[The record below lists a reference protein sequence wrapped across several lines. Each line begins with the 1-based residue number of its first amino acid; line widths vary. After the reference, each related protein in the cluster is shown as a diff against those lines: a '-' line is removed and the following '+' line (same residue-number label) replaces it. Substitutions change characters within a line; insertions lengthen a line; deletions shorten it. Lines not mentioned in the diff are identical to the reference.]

1 MTIRVFLVD
10 DHPMFR
16 AGTRHAVE
24 SVDDMDVVGEA
35 ATGEEAVR
43 TLRGGAVAADV
54 VLMDLGLPDGPGTEA
69 TRRITA
75 PPEGAAGAACA
86 PPRVLMVSA
95 REEDDAVISALRAGA
110 RGYVAKGAPR
120 EELLRAVR
128 TVADGGAVF
137 SPFVADRL
145 GDYFSA
151 VHDMPGRAAFPQLTN
166 RERQVLDLLARGYG
180 NRRIARELVLS
191 DKTVRNHISHIFAK
205 LQVTDRMAAA
215 ARAREA
221 GLGS

>member
-43 TLRGGAVAADV
+43 TLCGGEVAADV

-69 TRRITA
+69 ARRIIA
-75 PPEGAAGAACA
+75 SPEPGAGAVGV
-86 PPRVLMVSA
+86 PPRVLMISA

-215 ARAREA
+215 DRARRA
-221 GLGS
+221 GLGC

>member
-1 MTIRVFLVD
+1 VTIRVFLVD

-16 AGTRHAVE
+16 AGARHTVE
-24 SVDDMDVVGEA
+24 SVPDMDVVGEA

-43 TLRGGAVAADV
+43 MLRGGEVTADV
-54 VLMDLGLPDGPGTEA
+54 VLMDLGLPDRSGTEV
-69 TRRITA
+69 TRAITA
-75 PPEGAAGAACA
+75 PPPDRA
-86 PPRVLMVSA
+86 PAPRVLMLSGL
-95 REEDDAVISALRAGA
+95 EEDDAVISALRAGA
-110 RGYVAKGAPR
+110 RGYVVKGAPR

-151 VHDMPGRAAFPQLTN
+151 VHGTPSRAAFPQLTN

-191 DKTVRNHISHIFAK
+191 DKTVRNHVSHIFAK

-221 GLGS
+221 GLGD

>member
-16 AGTRHAVE
+16 AGARHTVE
-24 SVDDMDVVGEA
+24 SVADMAVVGEA
-35 ATGEEAVR
+35 ATGQEAVR
-43 TLRGGAVAADV
+43 ALRGGEVTADV
-54 VLMDLGLPDGPGTEA
+54 VLMDLGLPDCPGTEA
-69 TRRITA
+69 TRMITA
-75 PPEGAAGAACA
+75 SPPDRE
-86 PPRVLMVSA
+86 PVPRVLVLSA
-95 REEDDAVISALRAGA
+95 LEEDDAVISALRAGA
-110 RGYVAKGAPR
+110 RGYVVKGAPR

-128 TVADGGAVF
+128 TVAEGGAVF

-145 GDYFSA
+145 GHYFSA
-151 VHDMPGRAAFPQLTN
+151 VHDTPSRVAFPQLTN
-166 RERQVLDLLARGYG
+166 RERQILDLLARGYG

-205 LQVTDRMAAA
+205 LQVSDRMAAA

-221 GLGS
+221 GLGE

>member
-1 MTIRVFLVD
+1 
-10 DHPMFR
+10 
-16 AGTRHAVE
+16 
-24 SVDDMDVVGEA
+24 
-35 ATGEEAVR
+35 
-43 TLRGGAVAADV
+43 
-54 VLMDLGLPDGPGTEA
+54 
-69 TRRITA
+69 
-75 PPEGAAGAACA
+75 
-86 PPRVLMVSA
+86 
-95 REEDDAVISALRAGA
+95 
-110 RGYVAKGAPR
+110 
-120 EELLRAVR
+120 VR

-215 ARAREA
+215 ARARDA
-221 GLGS
+221 GLGG

>member
-16 AGTRHAVE
+16 AGARHAVE
-24 SVDDMDVVGEA
+24 GAADMDVVGEA
-35 ATGEEAVR
+35 ATGEEAIR
-43 TLRGGAVAADV
+43 ALRGGEVTADV
-54 VLMDLGLPDGPGTEA
+54 VLMDLGLPDRSGAEVTRLLTSAPQGGGPA
-69 TRRITA
+69 
-75 PPEGAAGAACA
+75 
-86 PPRVLMVSA
+86 PRVLMLSA
-95 REEDDAVISALRAGA
+95 LEEDDAVISALRAGA
-110 RGYVAKGAPR
+110 RGYVVKDAPR

-128 TVADGGAVF
+128 TVAGGGAVF

-145 GDYFSA
+145 GDYFAA
-151 VHDMPGRAAFPQLTN
+151 VHDMPGRVAFPQLTN

-221 GLGS
+221 GLGG

>member
-16 AGTRHAVE
+16 AGARHTVE

-35 ATGEEAVR
+35 ATGEEAIR
-43 TLRGGAVAADV
+43 ALGGGEVAADV
-54 VLMDLGLPDGPGTEA
+54 VLMDLGLPDCSGTEA
-69 TRRITA
+69 TRRITSTPPDRADA
-75 PPEGAAGAACA
+75 PRT
-86 PPRVLMVSA
+86 PRVLMLSA
-95 REEDDAVISALRAGA
+95 LEEDDAVISALRAGA
-110 RGYVAKGAPR
+110 RGYVVKGAPR

-221 GLGS
+221 GLGG